1 VFIYAALLASPRT
14 HPLHI
19 TTAKGS
25 QMHEST
31 TAPNNQNIV
40 LTMSE
45 LISDDAKKS
54 ATRGDVMMLA
64 ITTES
69 EFSKLRSWISAR
81 FDTVEADFAKICAR
95 FDKVDAEFA
104 KVDARFD
111 KVDAEF
117 AKVDARFD
125 KVDAEFAKVDARF
138 DKMSSENTHNTN
150 QLLRRNTV
158 QALSIA
164 ISAFGVVAA
173 LVANTIF

>member
-1 VFIYAALLASPRT
+1 
-14 HPLHI
+14 
-19 TTAKGS
+19 
-25 QMHEST
+25 MHESN

-54 ATRGDVMMLA
+54 ATRGDLMMLA
-64 ITTES
+64 VTTEA
-69 EFSKLRSWISAR
+69 EFGKLRSWISAR
-81 FDTVEADFAKICAR
+81 FDTVEADFAK
-95 FDKVDAEFA
+95 VDARFA

-111 KVDAEF
+111 KVDADF
-117 AKVDARFD
+117 TKVA
-125 KVDAEFAKVDARF
+125 ARF

-158 QALSIA
+158 QVLSIA

-173 LVANTIF
+173 LVANIIF

>member
-1 VFIYAALLASPRT
+1 
-14 HPLHI
+14 
-19 TTAKGS
+19 
-25 QMHEST
+25 MHEST

-111 KVDAEF
+111 K
-117 AKVDARFD
+117 
-125 KVDAEFAKVDARF
+125 
-138 DKMSSENTHNTN
+138 MSSENTHNTN

>member
-1 VFIYAALLASPRT
+1 
-14 HPLHI
+14 
-19 TTAKGS
+19 
-25 QMHEST
+25 MHEST

-125 KVDAEFAKVDARF
+125 K
-138 DKMSSENTHNTN
+138 MSSENTHNTN

-158 QALSIA
+158 QVLSIA

-173 LVANTIF
+173 LIANIIF

>member
-1 VFIYAALLASPRT
+1 
-14 HPLHI
+14 
-19 TTAKGS
+19 
-25 QMHEST
+25 MHESK
-31 TAPNNQNIV
+31 TAPNTQNIV

-54 ATRGDVMMLA
+54 ATRADVMMLA
-64 ITTES
+64 VTTET

-81 FDTVEADFAKICAR
+81 FDTVEADFAKVDAR
-95 FDKVDAEFA
+95 FD

-111 KVDAEF
+111 KVDSEF
-117 AKVDARFD
+117 AR
-125 KVDAEFAKVDARF
+125 VDARF

-158 QALSIA
+158 QVLSIA
-164 ISAFGVVAA
+164 ISAIGVVAA

>member
-1 VFIYAALLASPRT
+1 VFIHAPLLASPRT
-14 HPLHI
+14 HPLHT

-25 QMHEST
+25 QMHENK

-45 LISDDAKKS
+45 LISDEAKKS
-54 ATRGDVMMLA
+54 ATRADVMMLA
-64 ITTES
+64 VTTET

-81 FDTVEADFAKICAR
+81 FDTVEAD
-95 FDKVDAEFA
+95 FA

-138 DKMSSENTHNTN
+138 DKVDARFDKMSSENTHNTN
-150 QLLRRNTV
+150 QLLRRNTAQV
-158 QALSIA
+158 LSIA
-164 ISAFGVVAA
+164 ISAVGVVVA
-173 LVANTIF
+173 LVANIIS

>member
-1 VFIYAALLASPRT
+1 
-14 HPLHI
+14 
-19 TTAKGS
+19 
-25 QMHEST
+25 MHESK

-54 ATRGDVMMLA
+54 ATRADVMMLA
-64 ITTES
+64 VTTET

-81 FDTVEADFAKICAR
+81 FDTVEADFAK
-95 FDKVDAEFA
+95 VDAEFA

-111 KVDAEF
+111 
-117 AKVDARFD
+117 
-125 KVDAEFAKVDARF
+125 KVDARF

-158 QALSIA
+158 QVLSIA
-164 ISAFGVVAA
+164 ISAIGVVAA
-173 LVANTIF
+173 LVANIIF